1 MALMMEQKQARGSNW
16 FAVSIFIFIFG
27 IIVLGGY
34 FLFFSPTPLIDAIAP
49 SGGVT
54 VETISEVKL
63 DSSKVVNDP
72 VLKTF
77 REYGTVPSIGTVGR
91 PNPFAS
97 F

>member
-1 MALMMEQKQARGSNW
+1 MALIMEQKPPRGSNW
-16 FAVSIFIFIFG
+16 FAISVFIFVFAL
-27 IIVLGGY
+27 IVLGGY
-34 FLFFSPTPLIDAIAP
+34 FLFFSPTPLIDTIVP

-63 DSSKVVNDP
+63 DSSKIVNDP

-91 PNPFAS
+91 PNPFS
-97 F
+97 SL